1 MRRMGKGYIQVY
13 TGEGKGKTTAALG
26 LSLRAAGAGLKVFIA
41 QFVKKK
47 RCSEHKIIAERLGD
61 LITIRR
67 YGAGLIRQEKT
78 TEADAEGAR
87 KGLKE
92 VMLAMESGEYQ
103 LVILDEVN
111 VAVHYGLV
119 ALSEL
124 IDIMEK
130 KGPDLELV
138 ITGRYAEQAVIDKA
152 DLVTE
157 MREVKHYWR
166 KGIKA
171 RRGIEW

>member
-1 MRRMGKGYIQVY
+1 MKRKGKGCIQVY
-13 TGEGKGKTTAALG
+13 TGEGKGKTTAVLG
-26 LSLRAAGAGLKVFIA
+26 LSLRAAGAGLRVFIA
-41 QFVKKK
+41 QFVKEK
-47 RCSEHKIIAERLGD
+47 RCSEHKIIAERLSD

-67 YGAGLIRQEKT
+67 YGAGFIRHEKT
-78 TEADAEGAR
+78 TEADVEGAR

-92 VMLAMESGEYQ
+92 VRLAMESGEYQ
-103 LVILDEVN
+103 VVILDEVN

-124 IDIMEK
+124 IDIMDK

-138 ITGRYAEQAVIDKA
+138 ITGRYAEQAVIDRA

>member
-1 MRRMGKGYIQVY
+1 MKRAGKGCIQVY

-26 LSLRAAGAGLKVFIA
+26 LSLRAAGAGFKVFIG

-47 RCSEHKIIAERLGD
+47 RCSEHKIIDERLGD

-67 YGAGLIRQEKT
+67 YGAGLIRREPA
-78 TEADAEGAR
+78 EADVKAAR

-92 VMLAMESGEYQ
+92 VVLAMESGDYQ

-119 ALSEL
+119 ALTEL

-130 KGPDLELV
+130 KAPDLELV
-138 ITGRYAEQAVIDKA
+138 ITGRYAEQAVIDRA

-166 KGIKA
+166 KGMKA
-171 RRGIEW
+171 RRGLEW